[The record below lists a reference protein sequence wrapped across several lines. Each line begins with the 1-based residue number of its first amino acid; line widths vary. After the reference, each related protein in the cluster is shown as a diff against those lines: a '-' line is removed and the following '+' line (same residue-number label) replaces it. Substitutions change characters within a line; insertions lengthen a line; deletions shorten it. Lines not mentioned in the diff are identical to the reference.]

1 MQCLFLCDGC
11 KLVDLLTSKFNRS
24 DGTKAREKERERE
37 REREER
43 SEQLQEERK
52 RKMEGAARDLSR
64 RSNNSNRSTG
74 PSVARQ
80 ASATAVAP
88 RDPGFIYVGF

>member
-1 MQCLFLCDGC
+1 MAASWLIYSHRNSTEATER
-11 KLVDLLTSKFNRS
+11 K
-24 DGTKAREKERERE
+24 RERKRE

-43 SEQLQEERK
+43 SEQPQEERK

-64 RSNNSNRSTG
+64 RSNSSNRSTG

-88 RDPGFIYVGF
+88 RDLGFIYVGF

>member
-43 SEQLQEERK
+43 SEQPQEERK

-64 RSNNSNRSTG
+64 RSNSSNRSTG

-88 RDPGFIYVGF
+88 RDLGFIYVGF